1 MPGRLALRCATLA
14 LVVAAAA
21 CGGGPPGGPTPPPVE
36 GPAVQSITPNIG
48 PLSGGTEVTIR
59 GLRFAAGASVTIG
72 GAAAT
77 DVAVQGTDT
86 ITAKSPPAAAAGP
99 ATVVVTVAGRSGSL
113 PAGFTY
119 AVPPANNPPV
129 ITAIAAQGTKAGEPP
144 DFADLGETIAV
155 SATVRDDETAADQLE
170 YRWTAAAGTFEGT
183 GARVTWRAP
192 EGVATPLDVTITLRV
207 VERYGTGG
215 VFQQE
220 ATATRSIAVHDSVR
234 ELGDMARRFLTEFS
248 KPQTNKDVGDIMR
261 DFKASACPDPDE
273 VEAERE
279 QVITHYTNFIMHAYD
294 VGTASVQVIFRQ
306 RRCVA
311 NLEGDACI
319 SVPVRWESTDSRNN
333 GRGSTSGT
341 DHLTGVYARSDKRW
355 WLCSSLYEQTGN
367 FGPTFYSVR

>member
-1 MPGRLALRCATLA
+1 MPGRLALRSAMLA
-14 LVVAAAA
+14 LMLAAAA
-21 CGGGPPGGPTPPPVE
+21 CGGGSPGGPTPPAVE

-48 PLSGGTEVTIR
+48 PVSGGTEVTIR

-86 ITAKSPPAAAAGP
+86 ITAKSPAAEAAGP
-99 ATVVVTVAGRSGSL
+99 AAVVVTVSGRSGSL

-129 ITAIAAQGTKAGEPP
+129 VTAIAAQGSKPGEPP
-144 DFADLGETIAV
+144 DFAELGETIAV

-170 YRWTAAAGTFEGT
+170 YRWTAPAGTFEGT

-192 EGVATPLDVTITLRV
+192 ERVETPFDVTITLRV

-215 VFQQE
+215 VFQQQVS
-220 ATATRSIAVHDSVR
+220 ATRSIAVHESTR

-248 KPQTNKDVGDIMR
+248 KPQTNQDVSDIMR
-261 DFKASACPDPDE
+261 DFKASVCPDPSE
-273 VEAERE
+273 VENERD
-279 QVITHYTNFIMHAYD
+279 QVITHYTNFVMHSYD
-294 VGTASVQVIFRQ
+294 VGTASVQVSFRQ
-306 RRCVA
+306 RRCFR

-319 SVPVRWESTDSRNN
+319 FVPVRWESTDNRN
-333 GRGSTSGT
+333 GRRGSTSGI

-355 WLCSSLYEQTGN
+355 WLCSSMYEQTGT
-367 FGPTFYSVR
+367 FGHTFYSVR